1 MWVGGGAWVAGG
13 GGGWLGG
20 GTLNL
25 WGTIEGGGTWWS
37 TCCCWGGAVLH
48 STGLGEREGEQVELV
63 DIGLYC
69 PLLFPLE
76 PFPPQAPVWLEL
88 ELAEL
93 QLEDCPD
100 VELAELQ
107 FPVEAAAEPGEAN
120 DDEEAEE
127 AEEEEEDEDEEISGG
142 S

>member
-1 MWVGGGAWVAGG
+1 MWVGGGAWVAG

-37 TCCCWGGAVLH
+37 ACCWGGAVLH

-69 PLLFPLE
+69 PLLLD

-93 QLEDCPD
+93 QLEDWPD

-107 FPVEAAAEPGEAN
+107 FPVEAAAEPGEAK
-120 DDEEAEE
+120 DEDEVEE
-127 AEEEEEDEDEEISGG
+127 AEEEDEEEEEEISGG

>member
-1 MWVGGGAWVAGG
+1 
-13 GGGWLGG
+13 
-20 GTLNL
+20 
-25 WGTIEGGGTWWS
+25 
-37 TCCCWGGAVLH
+37 
-48 STGLGEREGEQVELV
+48 LGEREGEQVELV

-69 PLLFPLE
+69 PE

-93 QLEDCPD
+93 QLEDWPD

-107 FPVEAAAEPGEAN
+107 FPVEAAAEPGEAK
-120 DDEEAEE
+120 DEVEE
-127 AEEEEEDEDEEISGG
+127 AEEEDEEEDEEEISGG